1 MYLANLNESP
11 LPEDEPKYDKFMV
24 DCSRFITYLRSV
36 YDKQL
41 FSKRFEILVKCSKIF
56 LKIRNRSETYWNF
69 LDKILEKK
77 TFRKSSS

>member
-1 MYLANLNESP
+1 METLKNGHLPVKLYSSAPPPPGP

-41 FSKRFEILVKCSKIF
+41 FGKRFEILVKCSKVF
-56 LKIRNRSETYWNF
+56 LKIRNRSETY
-69 LDKILEKK
+69 
-77 TFRKSSS
+77 